1 MERLG
6 KNMDTHYRPSFALVM
21 KRADIFI
28 FRGAPAF
35 AIGDRSLQRSIESTS
50 EGKEKLQD
58 APLQLKGLLG
68 SIGDKQQNSP

>member
-21 KRADIFI
+21 KR
-28 FRGAPAF
+28 APAF